1 MDHIELSRIVNN
13 IANRYMDAQTPGY
26 FDCLEAL
33 DALEFNVLD
42 FMDQGNA
49 SGEMEIVRD
58 QAMALHTQ
66 LASIAQTTIDKLI
79 QDICSHQLA
88 APALKQLFNQYAH
101 SVSDNLSGDQP
112 DFDLFDDFLSHL
124 LHIDYEPAETRSRTE
139 EMYYLQPTPGRI
151 ILDMINELPFTD
163 ADCFYDLGSGLG
175 CVPILVSLL
184 TDTHAVGIEYEPTY
198 VHYARCSAQK
208 LGMVN
213 VEFRNMDVLDADFSD
228 GTIFFMYTP
237 FTGSI
242 LRNVLNRL
250 HDLSKQRRITLCTY
264 GPCTPLIAQETWLY
278 PIRGSKGEIYRL
290 AIFSSAG

>member
-1 MDHIELSRIVNN
+1 MDHIELSHIVNN
-13 IANRYMDAQTPGY
+13 IAHRYMDSQTPGY

-42 FMDQGNA
+42 FMDQGTA
-49 SGEMEIVRD
+49 SHEMGIVRE
-58 QAMALHTQ
+58 QAIVLHSQ

-79 QDICSHQLA
+79 QDIRSHQLS
-88 APALKQLFNQYAH
+88 APALKQLFNQYAD
-101 SVSDNLSGDQP
+101 SVSDKLPGDQP

-124 LHIDYEPAETRSRTE
+124 LQADYEPSETRCRTE

-184 TDTHAVGIEYEPTY
+184 TDTNAVGIEYEPTY
-198 VHYARCSAQK
+198 THYARCSAQK
-208 LGMVN
+208 LGMAT
-213 VEFRNMDVLDADFSD
+213 VEFRNLDVLDADFSD

-250 HDLSKQRRITLCTY
+250 RDLSKQRRITLCTY
-264 GPCTPLIAQETWLY
+264 GPCTPLIEHETWLY
-278 PIRGSKGEIYRL
+278 PIRGSEGKIYRL
-290 AIFSSAG
+290 AIFSAG